1 MSSTTRSVTI
11 IGTGHAGYAAAREF
25 RKHSPDGALRI
36 ISADD
41 GASYSKPMLSNA
53 FARSQTPASLVM
65 KDADGMAEQLGAELL
80 TGVTVMAIDTDA
92 HTVSVDAVDGD
103 SQTLSYSK
111 LVLALGADPIRLPL
125 QGSAAD
131 QVLSVNDLQ
140 DYAHF
145 REHLEG
151 RERVVILGGGLIG
164 CEFANDLAQAGYQ
177 VDLIDLAPLPL
188 GRLVPP
194 PVGEAMREAL
204 AGLGVRW
211 HLGTSVSRVDAL
223 DAGVEVLLENGEALQ
238 ADLVLS
244 AIGLR
249 SRTALAADAGLEVD
263 RGIVVN
269 RLLQTSAE
277 DVYALGDCAQV
288 GGLVLPYVMPIIQGA
303 RVLGQTLAGTP
314 AELSYAAMPV
324 SVKTPA
330 LPVVVCPPL
339 PGVSGEWRAEPVED
353 GIRALFNDSDGVLH
367 GFALCGAAVSEKAS
381 LAVTLP
387 AWM

>member
-1 MSSTTRSVTI
+1 MSSTTHPVTI

-25 RKHSPDGALRI
+25 RKHSADGALRI

-53 FARSQTPASLVM
+53 LARAQTPDALVM
-65 KDADGMAEQLGAELL
+65 KDAGGMAEQMGAEVL
-80 TGVTVMAIDTDA
+80 TGVTVTAIDTDA
-92 HTVSVDAVDGD
+92 HTVTVDG
-103 SQTLSYSK
+103 QALGYSK

-125 QGSAAD
+125 QGSAAE
-131 QVLSVNDLQ
+131 QVMSVNDLQ
-140 DYAHF
+140 DYARF
-145 REHLEG
+145 REQLTG
-151 RERVVILGGGLIG
+151 SKRVVILGGGLIG
-164 CEFANDLAQAGYQ
+164 CEFANDLSHGDCQ
-177 VDLIDLAPLPL
+177 VDVIDLAPLPL

-194 PVGEAMREAL
+194 PVGEAMRDAL
-204 AGLGVRW
+204 AELGVRW
-211 HLGTSVSRVDAL
+211 HLQTSVSRVEAVAD
-223 DAGVEVLLENGEALQ
+223 GTEVTLENGETLQ

-249 SRTALAADAGLEVD
+249 SRTALAAEAGLEVD

-303 RVLGQTLAGTP
+303 RVLGQTLAGSPT
-314 AELSYAAMPV
+314 ELSYAAMPV

-330 LPVVVCPPL
+330 LAVVVCPPL
-339 PGVSGEWRAEPVED
+339 PGVDGEWRVEKVED
-353 GIRALFNDSDGVLH
+353 GIRALYTDNEGVLQ
-367 GFALCGAAVSEKAS
+367 GFALSGDVVSEKAS
-381 LAVTLP
+381 LAATVP